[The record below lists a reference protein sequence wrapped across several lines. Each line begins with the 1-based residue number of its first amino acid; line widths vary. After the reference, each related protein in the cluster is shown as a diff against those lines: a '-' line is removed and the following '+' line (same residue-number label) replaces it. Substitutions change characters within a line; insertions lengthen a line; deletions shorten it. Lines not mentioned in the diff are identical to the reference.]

1 MRAQSWQFR
10 PTHLLRAAPRSAGAA
25 NISPMLKLIA
35 VVIFLPEELSFYIF
49 QFRLTVI
56 RLVLFLLTPVLLIH
70 LSQLLAL
77 GKRHLVFPDILIVST
92 LIWMIVSPAVV
103 VDLEYSLHHSAPY
116 AFELCGSYLAGR
128 VLLSERGQAQSFVN
142 LMCYVIAI
150 VALLGLPDALT
161 STPFTHDFVG
171 QLTGYRI
178 SPTGDTVLQGD
189 AYRLGILRAAGPIDH
204 PILFGIVCAVGL
216 LLSVASPI
224 PAKSLTI
231 AACGLGV
238 MLSLSGA
245 PIQAAILGLGLLAYD
260 RILAHFRSR
269 WSLLIGFAALG
280 IGALYAVSSSP
291 LAFILTHLL
300 FDSNSYWTRVYQW
313 NTVGDIVLSYPWF
326 GIGFNLRGVAL
337 GTSSFIFGSVDS
349 LWLNLALVYGIPGAI
364 LVGLSMVGTV
374 CYPASG
380 RGVNLTM
387 EESKLATTLGVLIA
401 LVILVGFTVDFWEAS
416 WMLTG
421 LLVGVR
427 AHLADLGLQRP
438 SMLIKTDPGGA
449 RQGFS
454 PSIA

>member
-1 MRAQSWQFR
+1 MRTQSWQFR
-10 PTHLLRAAPRSAGAA
+10 PTHLLKAATRSAGTA

-56 RLVLFLLTPVLLIH
+56 RLILFLLTPILLVH

-77 GKRHLVFPDILIVST
+77 GKRHLVFSDILIVST

-150 VALLGLPDALT
+150 VALVGLPDALT

-178 SPTGDTVLQGD
+178 PQGD
-189 AYRLGILRAAGPIDH
+189 ARLGILRAAGPIEH
-204 PILFGIVCAVGL
+204 PILFGMVCAVGL

-224 PAKSLTI
+224 QAKSLTI

-269 WSLLIGFAALG
+269 WSVLIGFAALG

-291 LAFILTHLL
+291 LAFILTRLL
-300 FDSNSYWTRVYQW
+300 FDPMSYWTRMYQW

-326 GIGFNLRGVAL
+326 GIAFNLREVAR
-337 GTSSFIFGSVDS
+337 GTSSFIFSSVDS

-364 LVGLSMVGTV
+364 LVGLSMVGIV
-374 CYPASG
+374 FYPASG

-438 SMLIKTDPGGA
+438 SRLIKTDLGGA
-449 RQGFS
+449 HQGFS